1 MAEDTKK
8 QDQLIETTDCLE
20 AIGTLKSNKN
30 FFFLVCFL
38 CLLILQGIFW
48 LVPTQ
53 YVEKPET
60 IQQAA
65 SSAVSET
72 SSSGGPVVEVP
83 QLAAHTEKEKVTK
96 VVTKTEKIEKTASSL
111 GSTPSRDGQELTADA
126 NAEPN
131 EPNAPVPA
139 KTIIIPPIKIK
150 FSQLSWLIRFC
161 NYLLV
166 VCSVI
171 YSLTLLFCMKISLV
185 GRLGGIRHITKA
197 VFISFFMIVLL
208 LPWQIIFK
216 GVITGAIYT
225 PAELLSAWTDFNQ
238 TRVIADAV
246 MILRF
251 TGLWLIVVILL
262 CWAQLKS
269 MRWSKNTLKRLG
281 IIA

>member
-1 MAEDTKK
+1 MAEDAKK

-53 YVEKPET
+53 YVEKPGKE
-60 IQQAA
+60 IVQQDA
-65 SSAVSET
+65 S
-72 SSSGGPVVEVP
+72 PVVEIS
-83 QLAAHTEKEKVTK
+83 QLAARAEKEKAIK
-96 VVTKTEKIEKTASSL
+96 IEKKTEKTEKAA
-111 GSTPSRDGQELTADA
+111 QELAADV
-126 NAEPN
+126 NTEPN
-131 EPNAPVPA
+131 EPNTPVPA
-139 KTIIIPPIKIK
+139 KTITIPPLKIK

-197 VFISFFMIVLL
+197 VFVSFFMIVLL

-225 PAELLSAWTDFNQ
+225 PTELLDAWTGFDQ
-238 TRVIADAV
+238 TRVIANMV
-246 MILRF
+246 MFLRF
-251 TGLWLIVVILL
+251 TGLWLVVIILL

>member
-1 MAEDTKK
+1 MAEDARK

-38 CLLILQGIFW
+38 CLLILQCIFW

-53 YVEKPET
+53 YVEKPGT
-60 IQQAA
+60 SAPNDI
-65 SSAVSET
+65 SSAAAMVL
-72 SSSGGPVVEVP
+72 
-83 QLAAHTEKEKVTK
+83 QLAAPAEKIKIEK
-96 VVTKTEKIEKTASSL
+96 KTEKTEKAA
-111 GSTPSRDGQELTADA
+111 QELTADV

-131 EPNAPVPA
+131 EPNAPSPA

-225 PAELLSAWTDFNQ
+225 PAELLAAWTDFDQ
-238 TRVIADAV
+238 TGVVANMA

-251 TGLWLIVVILL
+251 TGLWLVVVILL